1 MNSIQK
7 ENDKYL
13 VSLIT
18 NCGAT
23 QDEINDLNFDDET
36 GLFESNRLADWFI
49 NQINFGWRVWQEAKA
64 QSEKALLEQFEINNK
79 LVEQIE
85 RLKAQ
90 AVPEGY
96 HLVKKP
102 KPLIGHNKVDFSQAP
117 KWAKFWLKDG
127 YSKKCWWSSSRP
139 KLDLDIGCFV
149 FPLNN
154 KPIEAPDFEFNGD
167 WTKSITSRKAMI
179 EAQEP
184 TND

>member
-1 MNSIQK
+1 MDLQK
-7 ENDKYL
+7 EREAFEAVTSIYHCIYN
-13 VSLIT
+13 
-18 NCGAT
+18 A
-23 QDEINDLNFDDET
+23 DLNYYFSGSKFVGNKAEI
-36 GLFESNRLADWFI
+36 EVNA
-49 NQINFGWRVWQEAKA
+49 GWKAWQAAKA
-64 QSEKALLEQFEINNK
+64 QAL
-79 LVEQIE
+79 
-85 RLKAQ
+85 
-90 AVPEGY
+90 PEGY

-179 EAQEP
+179 EAQ
-184 TND
+184 